1 MTDSERSG
9 TFSGLRGGRRRLF
22 GCIFLLLAVL
32 VVVGVLVWIDSQH
45 IPEPQPGEPAPVEVP
60 PEAVPPRPVQ

>member
-1 MTDSERSG
+1 MTDSERSA
-9 TFSGLRGGRRRLF
+9 TISGLRGGRRRLF

-45 IPEPQPGEPAPVEVP
+45 IREPQPNEAAPVQVP
-60 PEAVPPRPVQ
+60 PEAVPAR